1 MSNTHPPSPPLSID
15 GELTRNLRDCSI
27 QRAGLPYLP
36 NRLQVDSVYNMQ
48 IAQSP
53 ALQYT
58 RIEMDP
64 HREPIIAG
72 DYGAPG
78 PYRNGDE
85 VAYPQRAPL
94 RTPESPLGSP
104 NRTISPPA
112 CGGTNKTRVRRT
124 ARMRKR
130 NAPKRS
136 SSDEIHVPRPLSEL
150 TKGMRIPVRNMELHV
165 MRSAE
170 QRLKEVEKRKGKISR
185 PMNSFML
192 YRSAY
197 AEATKEWCS
206 QNNHQVVSRVAGL
219 SWPKEPREVR
229 DYYERL
235 ANIERDNHGKAH
247 PNYKFAPNKSTNTPK
262 KKKASNL
269 KEEEHSDVG
278 DHDITMVV
286 SYQNPVRHMSGA
298 SFQDGSFRS
307 RTPTPIDRDSSYDSR
322 QGTPFEQI
330 GDVYLNGDMNRSSWQ
345 MSNPG
350 RPHPG
355 MISPPEQQHYYQPS
369 IHQSSLGP
377 NIEDVTFKKMGVPGM
392 QYDGPGTLAGLPGN
406 AHPDLLQ
413 QQPLPQSRTQV
424 SLNGLQVDPQLF
436 EFDGQPNL
444 SSSAGANY
452 EGQIDMWQMSNAE
465 QQYARS
471 GLPSQ
476 EGERYIS
483 QSGFLPGLQPTMDGR
498 EVWNENQVDAG
509 GQFEDWISTGT
520 PFEYGSSQQ
529 KHL

>member
-15 GELTRNLRDCSI
+15 GELTRTLSDCSI
-27 QRAGLPYLP
+27 QQAVLPFLQ
-36 NRLQVDSVYNMQ
+36 NRLQVDSVYMQ
-48 IAQSP
+48 MAPSP

-64 HREPIIAG
+64 HRKPIIVG
-72 DYGAPG
+72 DYGVPG

-85 VAYPQRAPL
+85 VTYPQTAPL

-104 NRTISPPA
+104 NRTVSRPA
-112 CGGTNKTRVRRT
+112 SGRNNKTRVRRIV
-124 ARMRKR
+124 RMRKR
-130 NAPKRS
+130 NVPKRGGP
-136 SSDEIHVPRPLSEL
+136 DEIIVPRPLSEL

-170 QRLKEVEKRKGKISR
+170 QRQKEVEQKKGKIAR

-197 AEATKEWCS
+197 AEATKEWCA

-219 SWPKEPREVR
+219 SWPKEPKEVR

-235 ANIERDNHGKAH
+235 ANIERDNHDKAH

-262 KKKASNL
+262 KKKALNL
-269 KEEEHSDVG
+269 KEEEPSDVS
-278 DHDITMVV
+278 DHDFAIA
-286 SYQNPVRHMSGA
+286 SSSQNPVRHMCGA

-322 QGTPFEQI
+322 QGTPFDQI

-355 MISPPEQQHYYQPS
+355 MLSPPEQQHYYQPS

-377 NIEDVTFKKMGVPGM
+377 NIEDVTFKKMGVPGI
-392 QYDGPGTLAGLPGN
+392 QYDGPGALAGLPGN

-413 QQPLPQSRTQV
+413 QQPLPQSRTPV

-436 EFDGQPNL
+436 EFCGQHNLPSSDGT
-444 SSSAGANY
+444 NY
-452 EGQIDMWQMSNAE
+452 EGPIDMWQMTNVE

-476 EGERYIS
+476 EDERYIS
-483 QSGFLPGLQPTMDGR
+483 QSSFHPGLQQTMDGR
-498 EVWNENQVDAG
+498 EAWNENQVDAG
-509 GQFEDWISTGT
+509 GQFEDWISTGA